1 MFALPCVFHQRL
13 FHVLLLPDRC
23 GEWVQFESI
32 GPNFCIH
39 NFFNSLRCLRHSPHS
54 DFTSLSSLL
63 LSWQLLFRLRK
74 KYVRGGL
81 ELGLRDAG
89 LEVDSVFFGQVGWE
103 PFSQI
108 FMNQQ
113 RLRHLLLLLK
123 LLVAVFHSNGDLVKF
138 LFRYLFQLLGGG

>member
-1 MFALPCVFHQRL
+1 M
-13 FHVLLLPDRC
+13 
-23 GEWVQFESI
+23 
-32 GPNFCIH
+32 
-39 NFFNSLRCLRHSPHS
+39 
-54 DFTSLSSLL
+54 
-63 LSWQLLFRLRK
+63 
-74 KYVRGGL
+74 RGGL